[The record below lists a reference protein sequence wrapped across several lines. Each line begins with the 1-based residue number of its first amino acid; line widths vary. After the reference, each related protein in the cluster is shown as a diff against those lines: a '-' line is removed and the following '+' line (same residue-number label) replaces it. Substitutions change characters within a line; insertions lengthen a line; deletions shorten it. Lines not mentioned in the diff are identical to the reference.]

1 MSAAVG
7 SVSAMHIILIPGFWL
22 TGDSWA
28 PVTRALED
36 AGHTAHPL
44 TLPGKAPGDDAADVG
59 LRTHIDAVAALI
71 DTLDGDVVLVGH
83 SGGGA
88 VAYGAVDARPDRV
101 SRVVYVDSGPLA
113 DGSVI
118 NDGFESSGGAVPLPD
133 RGVFGEPDLVD
144 MTEEAWQRLA
154 DIAVPE
160 PVGVA
165 TERQQLSD
173 ERRYDVP
180 AVVITS
186 TMPEPML
193 RQFMADGHPYVAE
206 LTRARSVRI
215 VELPTGHWPQLTK
228 PDELAAA
235 VVDAVTG

>member
-1 MSAAVG
+1 MD
-7 SVSAMHIILIPGFWL
+7 IILIPGFWL

-28 PVTRALED
+28 PVTRALEA

-44 TLPGKAPGDDAADVG
+44 TLPGKGAGESPAGIG
-59 LRTHIDAVAALI
+59 LRTHIDAVTALI
-71 DTLDGDVVLVGH
+71 DSLDGEVVVIGH

-88 VAYGAVDARPDRV
+88 IAYGAVDARPDRV
-101 SRVVYVDSGPLA
+101 AKVVYVDSGPLA
-113 DGSVI
+113 DGGVI
-118 NDGFESSGGAVPLPD
+118 NDALPVKGDSIPLPD
-133 RGVFGEPDLVD
+133 PSVF
-144 MTEEAWQRLA
+144 EAAELDGLDGDRWQLLA

-160 PVGVA
+160 PLGVA
-165 TERQQLSD
+165 TEQQRLSD

-186 TMPEPML
+186 TMPEPLL
-193 RQFMADGHPYVAE
+193 RQFMEGGHPYVAE
-206 LTRARSVRI
+206 LARARDVQI

-235 VVDAVTG
+235 VVDAVTR